1 MLSFSEIYADRVT
14 SSHEQDAQ
22 PTKREQRVQRW
33 RRRIMKGTEQTPD
46 EELKQA
52 QEVLSWARRKHSPDS
67 PFSIKAMIDVANQLA
82 RQDRVSEEAEL
93 REQIV
98 ASLRHHGPDNL
109 NTVSAE
115 MQLASCLV
123 ALERYED
130 ADQLLHHV
138 IVVRTRELGEDDPET
153 LRAMSVR
160 SHVANKLG

>member
-1 MLSFSEIYADRVT
+1 
-14 SSHEQDAQ
+14 
-22 PTKREQRVQRW
+22 
-33 RRRIMKGTEQTPD
+33 MKGTEQTPD

-123 ALERYED
+123 ALE
-130 ADQLLHHV
+130 
-138 IVVRTRELGEDDPET
+138 
-153 LRAMSVR
+153 
-160 SHVANKLG
+160 